1 MESKKKKTI
10 LIASLMLLLAILVLR
25 GVSVYSNNLNSKS
38 DMNFYDLTFK
48 NTMGDE
54 IKMSDYKDKVVLIVN
69 TATQC
74 GFSYQFKDLERLHK
88 EYGGKGLVV
97 IGFPSN
103 QFLNQE
109 PESNEDMV
117 EVCKLNF
124 GVTFL
129 LSEKIDVNGK
139 NEHPVFTYLKGQLPD
154 GLMGSS
160 IKWNF
165 TKFLIDKDGKPY
177 KRYAPNVEP
186 SEIEKDIVELIKDI

>member
-1 MESKKKKTI
+1 
-10 LIASLMLLLAILVLR
+10 MLLLTILVLR

-38 DMNFYDLTFK
+38 DMGFYDLTFK
-48 NTMGDE
+48 NTTGDE
-54 IKMSDYKDKVVLIVN
+54 IKMNDYKGKVVLIVN

-74 GFSYQFKDLERLHK
+74 GFSYQFKDLERLHQ
-88 EYGGKGLVV
+88 EYKGKGLEV

-139 NEHPVFTYLKGQLPD
+139 NEHPVFTYLKGELPD

-186 SEIEKDIVELIKDI
+186 SEIEKDILELIKDI

>member
-1 MESKKKKTI
+1 MVLILSLLLLGILLLGVAYTYSDKFSKKT
-10 LIASLMLLLAILVLR
+10 
-25 GVSVYSNNLNSKS
+25 
-38 DMNFYDLTFK
+38 DMNFYNLTFK
-48 NTMGDE
+48 TTMGDE

-88 EYGGKGLVV
+88 EYGSKGLAI

-117 EVCKLNF
+117 EVCNLNF

-139 NEHPVFTYLKGQLPD
+139 NEHPVFTYLKGELPESM
-154 GLMGSS
+154 LGSS

-165 TKFLIDKDGKPY
+165 TKFLIDSEGKPY
-177 KRYAPNVEP
+177 KRYAPDVEP
-186 SEIEKDIVELIKDI
+186 SEIEGDIVKLLENI